1 LWKLVGENKEAG
13 RWRAGNIRSD
23 YEILIKRMLQQLDAH
38 VHVQAAAPKRYVID
52 ECVDESKQPW
62 CSLLGSLKYEVDI
75 DFVIDVVL
83 ENMMPQLHKQFGAL
97 ENSVPIVLPSDGAC
111 CGCASCTRQHV
122 ASRTRMV
129 SAESMRALKA
139 AFDQRSAIDP
149 ELALESDADPEVEI
163 SASPTESEQSEPAPE
178 QPEPTPAQT
187 QPESEPASE
196 QPEQPEQPEPT
207 PEPQQRQPHPA
218 FEELE
223 PEVELVLVEPEA
235 RDEPGMSSSEG
246 PENSTGV
253 WAAKNALQPIAG

>member
-1 LWKLVGENKEAG
+1 MPNQTA
-13 RWRAGNIRSD
+13 IRFG
-23 YEILIKRMLQQLDAH
+23 YPETLIKEYGHWVVLLRE
-38 VHVQAAAPKRYVID
+38 P
-52 ECVDESKQPW
+52 QPT
-62 CSLLGSLKYEVDI
+62 LGSLILCAKADVTEFSALPAGAFAEMSTVTGDI
-75 DFVIDVVL
+75 
-83 ENMMPQLHKQFGAL
+83 E
-97 ENSVPIVLPSDGAC
+97 
-111 CGCASCTRQHV
+111 
-122 ASRTRMV
+122 
-129 SAESMRALKA
+129 RALKA

-196 QPEQPEQPEPT
+196 QPEQPEPT
-207 PEPQQRQPHPA
+207 PEPQKRQPHPA